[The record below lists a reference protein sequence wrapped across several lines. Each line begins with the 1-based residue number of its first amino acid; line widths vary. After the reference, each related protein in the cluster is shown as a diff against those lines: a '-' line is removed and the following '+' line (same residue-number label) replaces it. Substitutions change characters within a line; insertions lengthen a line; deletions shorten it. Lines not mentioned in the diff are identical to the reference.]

1 MSLLF
6 PQKPFLKGYF
16 PQKTV
21 PKNALFIFLHVSRET
36 HFAFFC
42 ESRFAFSFFSFS
54 LKIHNILFLFF
65 FLSAFLL
72 HRKAAEFG
80 ISLRTFFRNPSRFAF
95 SFFSFSLKI
104 HNILFLFFF
113 LSAFL
118 LHRKAAEFGI
128 SLRTFFRNPLFQAF
142 FQQKNPAQGFPA
154 QGFLI
159 LFLFIFLIFILG
171 YSRSF

>member
-1 MSLLF
+1 MVFS
-6 PQKPFLKGYF
+6 P
-16 PQKTV
+16 KTV
-21 PKNALFIFLHVSRET
+21 PQNAIFIFLHIQCET

-42 ESRFAFSFFSFS
+42 E
-54 LKIHNILFLFF
+54 
-65 FLSAFLL
+65 
-72 HRKAAEFG
+72 
-80 ISLRTFFRNPSRFAF
+80 SRFAF

-171 YSRSF
+171 YSRSFWGGFFRFSKGNSQKNAKRG

>member
-1 MSLLF
+1 MVFS
-6 PQKPFLKGYF
+6 P
-16 PQKTV
+16 KTV
-21 PKNALFIFLHVSRET
+21 PQNAIFIFLHIQCET

-42 ESRFAFSFFSFS
+42 E
-54 LKIHNILFLFF
+54 
-65 FLSAFLL
+65 
-72 HRKAAEFG
+72 
-80 ISLRTFFRNPSRFAF
+80 SRFAF

-159 LFLFIFLIFILG
+159 LFLFIFLIFIPG
-171 YSRSF
+171 YSRSFWGGFFRFSKGNSQKNAKRG